1 MTRPLRVFVVDDAA
15 IVRRMLTDA
24 LSRDPGVAVVGTA
37 PSGKLALSK
46 LPTVHAD
53 AVVLDLEMEGMD
65 GLETL
70 AAIREQWPNLPVI
83 MFSAFTAKA
92 SAVTIDALLM
102 GANDY
107 VTKPSALRNMFAD
120 QVCVELI
127 EKIKTACAKFVDVSQ
142 PHGPMSVPLGTRR
155 PQVPAASSS
164 GRPEIV
170 AIGLSTGG
178 PNALATLLPKLG
190 ADFPLPVLIA
200 QHLSERFTGL
210 LAQRLETL
218 GPLKVKEAMSGDVPT
233 AGHVYIAPGDRH
245 MAVEVDSGARRL
257 RVYQGPHENF
267 CRPSVDIL
275 FRSAAEVYGAGV
287 LAVIMTGLGQDGLRG
302 CELIN
307 ARGGQVLAQDE
318 RTSVVWGMP
327 GSVAKAGLAD
337 EVLPLESLA
346 SEIRRRAENPRSSGA
361 RAAGSGR

>member
-1 MTRPLRVFVVDDAA
+1 MTRPLRVFLVDDAA

-24 LSRDPGVAVVGTA
+24 LARAPGMAVVGTA

-120 QVCVELI
+120 KVCDELI
-127 EKIKTACAKFVDVSQ
+127 EKIKTACAKYVDVNE
-142 PHGPMSVPLGTRR
+142 PHGPMSVPLGTTR
-155 PQVPAASSS
+155 PVVSPPS
-164 GRPEIV
+164 GRLEAV
-170 AIGLSTGG
+170 VIGLSTGG

-210 LAQRLETL
+210 LAQRLDAL
-218 GPLKVKEAMSGDVPT
+218 GPLRVKEAMSGDAPT
-233 AGHVYIAPGDRH
+233 AGNVYIAPGDRH
-245 MAVEVDSGARRL
+245 MALEIDSGAPRL

-275 FRSAAEVYGAGV
+275 FRSAAEVYGGRV

-302 CELIN
+302 CELVR
-307 ARGGQVLAQDE
+307 ARGGQVIAQDE

-337 EVLPLESLA
+337 EVLPLESLGP
-346 SEIRRRAENPRSSGA
+346 EIRRRA
-361 RAAGSGR
+361 